1 MGPTCETLID
11 CVTQMADLTGQAI
24 MQVRPV
30 RPQELVDQVFSRLNR
45 QFTGLIW
52 PGKSC
57 IFIENSA
64 MKQVIII
71 VPKGYVNLSSVVGS
85 YEILTRAN
93 DYWQRIGNRSKLE
106 VKVAGFEP
114 ELKLDAGLFSIH
126 PVPIQQIKKC
136 DLVLIPSLANQ
147 GFDSLLSENKAL
159 IDWITDQYKNG
170 AEIASICSGAFLVA
184 ATGLLDGKTCS
195 THWNVA
201 ADFRRLFPNIELHVD
216 KLIAEE
222 PGIYT
227 NGGAFS
233 FLNLVLFLVEKYF
246 DRPTAI
252 FCSKVFQIDIERT
265 SQSPFLIF
273 QIQKNHGD
281 DIINQ
286 AQTFIEENLSEKIS
300 FEELASK
307 LAVSRRNFDR
317 RFIKATGNTPVEY
330 LQRVKVEAA
339 KRALEN
345 GRKTIFEVMND
356 VGYSD
361 DKAFREVF
369 KKITGLSP
377 LDYKAKY
384 NIQLN

>member
-1 MGPTCETLID
+1 MKE
-11 CVTQMADLTGQAI
+11 AI
-24 MQVRPV
+24 I
-30 RPQELVDQVFSRLNR
+30 LVPN
-45 QFTGLIW
+45 
-52 PGKSC
+52 
-57 IFIENSA
+57 E
-64 MKQVIII
+64 
-71 VPKGYVNLSSVVGS
+71 YVNLSSVAGTH
-85 YEILTRAN
+85 EILTRAN
-93 DYWQRIGNRSKLE
+93 DYWQRIGNKSMMN
-106 VKVAGFEP
+106 VKVAGYED
-114 ELKLDAGLFSIH
+114 ELQLNAGLFSIRPEH
-126 PVPIQQIKKC
+126 IRHIKKA
-136 DLVLIPSLANQ
+136 DLVIIPSVANNN
-147 GFDSLLSENKAL
+147 FDFIIDKNREL
-159 IDWITDQYKNG
+159 INWIRDQYKNG
-170 AEIASICSGAFLVA
+170 AEIASICSGAFLLA

-195 THWNVA
+195 THWSVA
-201 ADFRRLFPNIELHVD
+201 TDFKRMFPNINLHID
-216 KLIAEE
+216 KLISAE

-246 DRPTAI
+246 NRQTAI
-252 FCSKVFQIDIERT
+252 FCSKIFQIDIERS

-281 DIINQ
+281 DLVCE
-286 AQTFIEENLSEKIS
+286 AQTFIEKNLAEKIS

-307 LAVSRRNFDR
+307 LAISRRNFDR

-330 LQRVKVEAA
+330 LQRVKVEVA

-345 GRKTIFEVMND
+345 GRKTVFEVMSD

-384 NIQLN
+384 NKEGKLN